1 MFRAEDGL
9 CFERSAKNIHGFPV
23 SPVVCATFAC
33 LSPFP
38 CTPPSDGGSVW
49 RASPSAPRAAGDL
62 ALARGPAGYID
73 PTILP
78 PAGRRLDVRRAR
90 SPSPCSLSG
99 AHARCTLVYGTASEI
114 GAHRHVA
121 TQPHAGG
128 RFWVHS
134 RRDPDGRRRDPV
146 ASATLSTM
154 FGSPLLAQDQSTE
167 SIVGY
172 VIRRRTSGATGALV

>member
-1 MFRAEDGL
+1 MYR
-9 CFERSAKNIHGFPV
+9 RSAIV
-23 SPVVCATFAC
+23 
-33 LSPFP
+33 
-38 CTPPSDGGSVW
+38 
-49 RASPSAPRAAGDL
+49 PRPAGDL

-73 PTILP
+73 LTILP

-114 GAHRHVA
+114 GTRRHVA

-128 RFWVHS
+128 RLWVYS

-154 FGSPLLAQDQSTE
+154 FGSPLLAQDEGTE

-172 VIRRRTSGATGALV
+172 VIRRRTSTATGALV